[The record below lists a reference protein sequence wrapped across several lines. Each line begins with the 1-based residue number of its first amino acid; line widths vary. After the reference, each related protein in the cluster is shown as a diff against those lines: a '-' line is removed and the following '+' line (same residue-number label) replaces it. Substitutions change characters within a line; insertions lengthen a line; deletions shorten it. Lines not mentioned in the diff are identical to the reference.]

1 MMEVS
6 MNRVNLAAVAAVIT
20 LGFLGGCAMPVS
32 ERSVTAYEGARL
44 IVGDGRVIENATLV
58 VEGTKIAH
66 AGGAADVRV
75 PAGAKRVSLAGK
87 TVMPMI
93 IDTHVHLSDTRD
105 ALIRDLRMRAYY
117 GVSAALSMGT
127 DGYGLLDMRGEAIP
141 GAARFRSAGRGITT
155 PEPGRTNVPY
165 WITTAADGR
174 KAVEEIAAHKA
185 DIVKIWV
192 DDRDGKYKKLTPEM
206 YGAIIDEAHKRGLRV
221 TAHIFNLEDAKGLIR
236 AGVDVFAHGIR
247 DKDIDD
253 ELVAMFKQRPN
264 LVLTPNLPDRGVKVD
279 LSWLRAGLPADEF
292 AKLEAANTDRPKAQ
306 ALFGIQARN
315 LAKLNA
321 AGVRITLGTD
331 GNRPWGPHEEML
343 DMVTAGMTPMQVIVA
358 ATRNSAELLRLA
370 DAGTLQAGK
379 SADFIVLDANPL
391 DDITNTRRISAVIL
405 RGAAVDRTQ
414 PVR

>member
-1 MMEVS
+1 MHR
-6 MNRVNLAAVAAVIT
+6 MNVAAVAAVIT
-20 LGFLGGCAMPVS
+20 LGFLGGCAMPIS

-58 VEGTKIAH
+58 VEGTKIAQV
-66 AGGAADVRV
+66 GGIADVRV
-75 PAGAKRVSLAGK
+75 PAGATRVSLAGK
-87 TVMPMI
+87 SVMPMI

-127 DGYGLLDMRGEAIP
+127 DGYGLLDMRGEAIT
-141 GAARFRSAGRGITT
+141 GAARFRSAGRGITM
-155 PEPGRTNVPY
+155 PEPGRTTEPY
-165 WITTAADGR
+165 WITTAVEGR
-174 KAVEEIAAHKA
+174 KAVEELAARKV

-192 DDRDGKYKKLTPEM
+192 DARGGKYKKLTPEI
-206 YGAIIDEAHKRGLRV
+206 YGAVIDEAHKRGLRV

-236 AGVDVFAHGIR
+236 AGVDVFAHGVR

-279 LSWLRAGLPADEF
+279 LSWLRPSLPTDEF
-292 AKLEAANTDRPKAQ
+292 AKLEAANTDRPKVQ

-331 GNRPWGPHEEML
+331 GNRPWAPHQEML
-343 DMVTAGMTPMQVIVA
+343 DMVSAGMKPMQVIVA

-370 DAGTLQAGK
+370 DAGTLEAGK

-391 DDITNTRRISAVIL
+391 DDIANTRRISAVIL